1 VTAGQQAP
9 AGLAGLAVSY
19 LAASTAGGTGRHV
32 LMLAGGCAA
41 RGAVVTVYG
50 PAALGQQT
58 APGNAGPAAGGPG
71 TADSA
76 TGEPGTAGSATG
88 GPAMGSTAATT
99 PGVADSATAGPATA
113 GPATGGPACD
123 EQPGWRFVPV
133 DIADRPR
140 PARDT
145 AAVARLRRRLARDRP
160 DVLHAH
166 GVRAGAVGALA
177 LAGPGRRRTALVVT
191 VHNAAPPGRLAAAV
205 YAGLELIVARRAAAV
220 LAVSGDLA
228 ARLRRRGARDVA
240 LAVVPAP
247 AAAPARAAEV
257 AAVRGELGLAGPAAR
272 PVVLAAGRLAAQKDF
287 GTLLRAAARWQRRDP
302 VPLLVIAGDGPQA
315 AALHAQAAAD
325 RVAVRFLGHR
335 GDVPALLAVADVV
348 VVPSCWEG
356 QPLIVQEALRA
367 GRPLVAAKV
376 GGIPELAGQ
385 DGAVLVPPGDPD
397 ALAAAVTRLLG
408 DPAAAAAQAAAARAR
423 AAALPASAD
432 AVDQAAAVYLRLA
445 RTARQA
451 GAQSDAARWTR
462 RK

>member
-1 VTAGQQAP
+1 VTAGQP
-9 AGLAGLAVSY
+9 ALAGLAVSY

-41 RGAVVTVYG
+41 RGAAVTVYG
-50 PAALGQQT
+50 PPALGQQ
-58 APGNAGPAAGGPG
+58 AARGNAGPA
-71 TADSA
+71 
-76 TGEPGTAGSATG
+76 TGRPGTAGPAIG
-88 GPAMGSTAATT
+88 GPAAAGTAATR
-99 PGVADSATAGPATA
+99 PGVAGPATA
-113 GPATGGPACD
+113 RPATGGPARD

-133 DIADRPR
+133 DIAHRPR
-140 PARDT
+140 PARDI
-145 AAVARLRRRLARDRP
+145 AAVARLRRLLARDRP
-160 DVLHAH
+160 QVLHAH
-166 GVRAGAVGALA
+166 GLRAGAVAALA
-177 LAGPGRRRTALVVT
+177 LAGRSRGRPALVVT

-205 YAGLELIVARRAAAV
+205 YAGLELIVARRADAV

-228 ARLRRRGARDVA
+228 ARLRRRGAPDVA

-257 AAVRGELGLAGPAAR
+257 ASVRGELELAGPAGR
-272 PVVLAAGRLAAQKDF
+272 PVVLGAGRLAAQKDF

-315 AALHAQAAAD
+315 AALRAQAAAD
-325 RVAVRFLGHR
+325 QVAVRFLGHR

-348 VVPSCWEG
+348 VVPSRWEG

-367 GRPLVAAKV
+367 GRPLVAARA

-385 DGAVLVPPGDPD
+385 DGAVLVPPGDPG
-397 ALAAAVTRLLG
+397 ALAAAVTRLLD

-445 RTARQA
+445 RTASQA
-451 GAQSDAARWTR
+451 GTQGDATRWTR